1 MKNSLLV
8 ALIIMLIIII
18 YIILVYIAKTNKKL
32 RAVIIKAILYAEKLH
47 NTTTGQERLELAI
60 DYVLNRIPTSISMF
74 IPKELLFK
82 IVNDLVQKI
91 FDETKELLDY
101 RPTEILEESEVVNN
115 E

>member
-1 MKNSLLV
+1 MNYTLYLLLV
-8 ALIIMLIIII
+8 ILIVLVVLIIFK
-18 YIILVYIAKTNKKL
+18 IAKTNKKL
-32 RAVIIKAILYAEKLH
+32 RATIIKAILYAEKLH

-82 IVNDLVQKI
+82 IVNELVQKI